1 MNIFDVIAIILSLTA
16 IAIDIR
22 VLKEDH
28 KRNKAIEVKMNVRKD
43 N

>member
-16 IAIDIR
+16 IAINVR
-22 VLKEDH
+22 VLRGIK
-28 KRNKAIEVKMNVRKD
+28 NKPIEVKMNVRKD

>member
-28 KRNKAIEVKMNVRKD
+28 KRNKAIEVKFDDFKIN
-43 N
+43 